1 MTPFYQLTATRL
13 RGQPL
18 SMADYAGKV
27 VLVVN
32 TASHCGFTPQYAGLE
47 ALYKKYAAQGLVV
60 LGFPC
65 NQFGKQE
72 PGGADEIEQTCHVN
86 YGVSFPMFERSGRQ
100 RPRRTPAVSLSETN
114 VARRARRTDQSGISP
129 GSSSVATAHPSR
141 VLRRSRRRRK
151 WKPPLSRPSRAE
163 CSPSCHVHPAA
174 AGCPYK
180 VDVALARPATVCCW
194 PIFHLFGHQPKAA
207 TRPRLHAEKHRGRRG
222 VRMLRRP
229 DR

>member
-32 TASHCGFTPQYAGLE
+32 TASHCGFTPQYAGTE

-86 YGVSFPMFERSGRQ
+86 YGVSFPMFESGRQ
-100 RPRRTPAVSLSETN
+100 RPRRTPAVSLSETS
-114 VARRARRTDQSGISP
+114 VARRARRTDQVEFHQVP
-129 GSSSVATAHPSR
+129 H
-141 VLRRSRRRRK
+141 RSRRHTLTRFAPFTTPEK
-151 WKPPLSRPSRAE
+151 MEASI
-163 CSPSCHVHPAA
+163 VAA
-174 AGCPYK
+174 
-180 VDVALARPATVCCW
+180 L
-194 PIFHLFGHQPKAA
+194 
-207 TRPRLHAEKHRGRRG
+207 TR
-222 VRMLRRP
+222 
-229 DR
+229 

>member
-18 SMADYAGKV
+18 SMSDYAGKV

-72 PGGADEIEQTCHVN
+72 PGGADEI
-86 YGVSFPMFERSGRQ
+86 
-100 RPRRTPAVSLSETN
+100 AVSLSETS
-114 VARRARRTDQSGISP
+114 VARRARRTDQVEFHQVP
-129 GSSSVATAHPSR
+129 H
-141 VLRRSRRRRK
+141 RSRRHTPRAFCAVDDAGENGGLHCRG
-151 WKPPLSRPSRAE
+151 PHALSVPVMPR
-163 CSPSCHVHPAA
+163 SPS
-174 AGCPYK
+174 GGW
-180 VDVALARPATVCCW
+180 L
-194 PIFHLFGHQPKAA
+194 PIQ
-207 TRPRLHAEKHRGRRG
+207 GRRRSHAASNRLLLADLTPARSSAYSG
-222 VRMLRRP
+222 
-229 DR
+229 DTASTSC

>member
-32 TASHCGFTPQYAGLE
+32 TASHCGFTPQYAGTE

-72 PGGADEIEQTCHVN
+72 PA
-86 YGVSFPMFERSGRQ
+86 
-100 RPRRTPAVSLSETN
+100 
-114 VARRARRTDQSGISP
+114 
-129 GSSSVATAHPSR
+129 
-141 VLRRSRRRRK
+141 
-151 WKPPLSRPSRAE
+151 
-163 CSPSCHVHPAA
+163 
-174 AGCPYK
+174 
-180 VDVALARPATVCCW
+180 
-194 PIFHLFGHQPKAA
+194 
-207 TRPRLHAEKHRGRRG
+207 
-222 VRMLRRP
+222 VRMKSNRLVTLTTA
-229 DR
+229 